1 MDRKTLGQH
10 GENAAAQ
17 FLMRAGC
24 TILDRNW
31 RTEQGEIDLIAR
43 EGDQL
48 LFVEVRTR
56 ASSQFG
62 SPEESITPSKAQK
75 IMLAAQDYLVTHA
88 DSELNW
94 RIDVI
99 AIDCDPSGTVIR
111 LDHYQNALADYLD
124 MPE

>member
-1 MDRKTLGQH
+1 MDRKTLGRL

-17 FLMRAGC
+17 FLIQAGC

-31 RTEQGEIDLIAR
+31 RSEQGEIDLIAR

-56 ASSQFG
+56 ASRQYG
-62 SPEESITPSKAQK
+62 SPEESITPAKAQK
-75 IMLAAQDYLVTHA
+75 IMLAAQDYLEIHTE
-88 DSELNW
+88 SELYW

-99 AIDCDPSGTVIR
+99 AIDCDPSGRVIR